1 MSLLFT
7 HCLVYHSFPDKKQSS
22 SNFKAA
28 VTSAVILEPKNR
40 KSFTASTLFPSIHH
54 EVMEPDVM
62 IIVYWMLSFKP
73 AFSFSSFTL
82 IKRFFSSFSFYAIRV
97 VSSAYLKLL
106 IFLLTVL
113 IPACNSSSPAF
124 CMMSSAYKLNKQSD
138 NKQPCRTAFSI
149 LNQSVVPYRVLTV
162 ASWAAYRF
170 LRRQVNG
177 LVFPSLGEGN
187 GNPLQ
192 YSCLENPVDRG
203 AWWAAV
209 HKGHTELDMTE
220 VT

>member
-7 HCLVYHSFPDKKQSS
+7 HCLVYHSFPDRKRLS

-28 VTSAVILEPKNR
+28 VTFAVILEPKKR
-40 KSFTASTLFPSIHH
+40 KSFTASTFFPSIHH
-54 EVMEPDVM
+54 EVIGPDVM

-73 AFSFSSFTL
+73 SSFTL

-106 IFLLTVL
+106 IFLLTIL
-113 IPACNSSSPAF
+113 ITACNSSSPAF
-124 CMMSSAYKLNKQSD
+124 CMMSSAYKLNTQSD
-138 NKQPCRTAFSI
+138 NKQACCTAFSI

-162 ASWAAYRF
+162 ASWPAYRF

-192 YSCLENPVDRG
+192 YSCLENPVDGG
-203 AWWAAV
+203 AWWAAF
-209 HKGHTELDMTE
+209 HKGHTELDTTE